1 MTAARQASRNRPVP
15 VNRFRMTQLR
25 ALMGSHALKV
35 VMVLDYLTV
44 DLTQTIEPL
53 HLITPELSDTFV
65 PFLLHSP
72 WYGDLE
78 RGTQEYRTTPC
89 VTPGHERCA

>member
-35 VMVLDYLTV
+35 AMVLYYLNV
-44 DLTQTIEPL
+44 DLTRTIEPL
-53 HLITPELSDTFV
+53 HLITPELSNTLV

-72 WYGDLE
+72 WYGDHE
-78 RGTQEYRTTPC
+78 QGTQEYGIT
-89 VTPGHERCA
+89 V